1 MRSETKKDKIICI
14 GNRLIPEDSLAME
27 VYDLLTGAEPYSP
40 LSLSEQLSDN
50 IEIIEGGIAGLNLL
64 SHLENAGNIVFVDT
78 VSGFLPPE
86 KGCSCEISSASTPP
100 SSSSPVA
107 VANIVVLTQQE
118 ITSCLQT
125 DDFHYGHQSGIAY
138 LLSILPVVCEGSLPE
153 SVFLVGLEG
162 RCGHEVIERAACL
175 TIQIAMTGNN
185 YIAESHINASVS
197 E

>member
-27 VYDLLTGAEPYSP
+27 VYDLLTGSEPYSP
-40 LSLSEQLSDN
+40 LSLSEQLHDN

-86 KGCSCEISSASTPP
+86 KGCSCEISPSSAS
-100 SSSSPVA
+100 SA
-107 VANIVVLTQQE
+107 DIVVLTQQE

-125 DDFHYGHQSGIAY
+125 DDFHYGHHSGIAY

-185 YIAESHINASVS
+185 YIAESHLHASVS
-197 E
+197 